1 MAYIIV
7 PDEKRRLDDS
17 KEISDFLAPFG
28 IYHERWPLEDRVSPD
43 AAPEEILAAYAP
55 EIDRLK
61 AEGGYVTADVINV
74 SPETPG
80 LDAMLERFRSEHTHS
95 EDEVRFILKGRGLF
109 HIHPD
114 NGPVFAIQVEAG
126 DLINVPLGTK
136 HWFDLCAD
144 RTIRAIR
151 LFQDKT
157 GWTPAYID
165 GGCTHGT
172 RPSVGV
178 RPMSPPRRSRL
189 WCRYDFL
196 RHTGRPARR

>member
-7 PDEKRRLDDS
+7 PDEKRRLDDE
-17 KEISDFLAPFG
+17 KEISAFLAPFG

-114 NGPVFAIQVEAG
+114 SGPIFAIQVEAG

-151 LFQDKT
+151 LFQDKS

-165 GGCTHGT
+165 GGVHT
-172 RPSVGV
+172 RYTPVCWSPAYVPAETKPSVV
-178 RPMSPPRRSRL
+178 QI
-189 WCRYDFL
+189 
-196 RHTGRPARR
+196 